1 MSESVFRNMMELR
14 DIMEEHERTKG
25 DGKKRSEIVGEIITG
40 LRLKRGYTQQ
50 EISDAIGIAR
60 QTYAGYER
68 GYHEPSIES
77 LIALAEIYGVSL
89 DYITG
94 RYEITNIARIKSHVI
109 DDMIEKQ
116 ETDEEIM
123 EQIELHEFREQRR
136 KYNRVKK
143 RSPSQG

>member
-1 MSESVFRNMMELR
+1 
-14 DIMEEHERTKG
+14 MEEHERTKG
-25 DGKKRSEIVGEIITG
+25 NGKKRSEIVGEIITG

-94 RYEITNIARIKSHVI
+94 KPRKFLL
-109 DDMIEKQ
+109 KQ
-116 ETDEEIM
+116 
-123 EQIELHEFREQRR
+123 
-136 KYNRVKK
+136 
-143 RSPSQG
+143 